1 MFDYFIND
9 LKRMYMRNRD
19 LDQLVRK
26 INSYELMNG
35 ELTAEEVE
43 YLEDT
48 LNLTYDLRTILYRS
62 NESDNSD
69 FLNLLNKTGKKN
81 R

>member
-1 MFDYFIND
+1 
-9 LKRMYMRNRD
+9 MRNRD